1 MVLMVDLVNKVSLQS
16 YEKIS
21 IPIIT
26 QKQDQHQLVE
36 NEKAP

>member
-1 MVLMVDLVNKVSLQS
+1 MVNIVNKMLFQS
-16 YEKIS
+16 YEKNWFA
-21 IPIIT
+21 IIT

>member
-1 MVLMVDLVNKVSLQS
+1 MVNIVNKMLFQS
-16 YEKIS
+16 YEKNWF
-21 IPIIT
+21 PIIT